1 MAIELPREARDEAI
15 NSIQQYFRANMNDDI
30 GRLAADGL
38 LEFFLEEIA
47 PSVYNL
53 AVSHCQD
60 RIRSRASELDVEV
73 HEPEFQYWRR
83 LARGNRA

>member
-1 MAIELPREARDEAI
+1 MAIELPKETRDEAI
-15 NSIQQYFRANMNDDI
+15 NSIQQYFRANMDDEI

-38 LEFFLEEIA
+38 LAFILEEIA

-53 AVSHCQD
+53 AVTHCQD
-60 RIRSRASELDVEV
+60 RIRARANELDVEIN
-73 HEPEFQYWRR
+73 EPEFQYWRR